1 MRISVDKEEIA
12 SFCRRH
18 RIRRLAFF
26 GSMLREDFTSD
37 SDIDVLVDFEPGHLP
52 GLFSIARMERELSAI
67 LEGRKID
74 LRTAED
80 LSRYFRNDVLREAE
94 VRYAQG

>member
-1 MRISVDKEEIA
+1 
-12 SFCRRH
+12 
-18 RIRRLAFF
+18 
-26 GSMLREDFTSD
+26 MLREDFTSD

>member
-1 MRISVDKEEIA
+1 LIKKALQPFAVNTISGNWRFSGQV
-12 SFCRRH
+12 
-18 RIRRLAFF
+18 
-26 GSMLREDFTSD
+26 LREDFTPD

-52 GLFSIARMERELSAI
+52 GLFGIARMERELSSI

-80 LSRYFRNDVLREAE
+80 LSRYFRDDVLKEAE
-94 VRYAQG
+94 VQYAQG